1 MAVAACAMTVPAGW
15 PSFALLLYLPGFS
28 LLALVRQRLTL
39 VELVALPATVS
50 IILFPLAALIASPV
64 SLDGGPVLLGLA
76 TAGVAAY
83 HFIRGTRVEV
93 ERSGALP
100 LLIGAVLFFAVLAV
114 SLKTFRLTDA
124 GMLHGFTHGMDLS
137 FHLSIAKRFTV
148 APHLPPED
156 PYLPGHYIPY
166 NWFMHVLFGGMAS
179 AAGVGLVP
187 AFKAL
192 VPAASAL
199 IFLDAYLLA
208 RLAFGHRAAV
218 TGSLLYVLGSGLSWL
233 LVLGG
238 WSGGR
243 LDLFKCLVYE
253 RPGIM
258 NLKYDATALYFFL
271 PQTQLFGL
279 LAMVFGLYLFALA
292 VKDRSPGLSAIAG
305 LALASLVFFH
315 LINAFPVFVALGLF
329 SGYLLL
335 KERNM
340 RMASVLLL
348 PLLMGGAAVLYQ
360 YTLLPANTASQIALG
375 QHKDLPV
382 TLLLALGPLLPFA
395 AWGIYRRLDNSA
407 ARLLAAFAF
416 VNLAAVT
423 LLIMDLTG
431 NTYRFLT
438 YLSLP
443 VSLFA
448 GSVLAPWLASRN
460 LPKMGAALAVI
471 LLMVPSTFL
480 IADFY
485 NNNEIM
491 TFATAPEAEAISW
504 LGQYAPP
511 DAVIYE
517 KPTYFVK
524 SPLLIGRDVAYA
536 GRAYTYQYHG
546 VVNQAHMD
554 SILEATDPGSVSK
567 ALANDGVDYVFVG
580 RKEVK
585 YPFVKTLDDGRYFK
599 KLYDKDNVKI
609 YEVLN
614 IQ

>member
-1 MAVAACAMTVPAGW
+1 MTLPAGW
-15 PSFALLLYLPGFS
+15 PSFALLLFLPGFS
-28 LLALVRQRLTL
+28 LLALAKRRLTP
-39 VELVALPATVS
+39 VELVAVPITLSV
-50 IILFPLAALIASPV
+50 ILFPLAVLAAAPV
-64 SLDGGPVLLGLA
+64 SLHGGPMLLGMV
-76 TAGVAAY
+76 TAGIAVY
-83 HFIRGTRVEV
+83 HVFKGTRVEV
-93 ERSGALP
+93 ERAGALP

-114 SLKTFRLTDA
+114 SLKTFRLTGA

-137 FHLSIAKRFTV
+137 FHLSIAKRFAV
-148 APHLPPED
+148 APHIPPED
-156 PYLPGHYIPY
+156 PYLPGYYIPY
-166 NWFMHVLFGGMAS
+166 NWFMHVLFGGIAS
-179 AAGVGLVP
+179 ATGVGLIP

-208 RLAFGHRAAV
+208 RLAFDGRAAI

-233 LVLGG
+233 LVL
-238 WSGGR
+238 WSWNGGR

-253 RPGIM
+253 RPGLM

-292 VKDRSPGLSAIAG
+292 VKGRSPGLSAIAG

-329 SGYLLL
+329 SAYLLL
-335 KERNM
+335 KERNL
-340 RMASVLLL
+340 RMAAVLLL
-348 PLLMGGAAVLYQ
+348 PLLMGAAAVLYQ

-395 AWGIYRRLDNSA
+395 ARGIYRRLGDNA
-407 ARLLAAFAF
+407 TKLLATFAF

-423 LLIMDLTG
+423 ILIMDLTG

-448 GSVLAPWLASRN
+448 GSALAPWLASRN
-460 LPKMGAALAVI
+460 ALRTGAALAVI
-471 LLMVPSTFL
+471 LLMVPATL
-480 IADFY
+480 MIADFY

-491 TFATAPEAEAISW
+491 TFATAPEVEAISW
-504 LGQYAPP
+504 LGQNASP
-511 DAVIYE
+511 DAVIFE

-524 SPLLIGRDVAYA
+524 SPLLVGRDVVYA

-546 VVNQAHMD
+546 IVRQEHMD
-554 SILEATDPGSVSK
+554 RILDITDPELLSY
-567 ALANDGVDYVFVG
+567 ALAGNGADYVFVG
-580 RKEVK
+580 RKEAKFPYVK
-585 YPFVKTLDDGRYFK
+585 ALDDGRYFK
-599 KLYDKDNVKI
+599 KVYDKDNVKI
-609 YEVLN
+609 YELLYRLK
-614 IQ
+614 